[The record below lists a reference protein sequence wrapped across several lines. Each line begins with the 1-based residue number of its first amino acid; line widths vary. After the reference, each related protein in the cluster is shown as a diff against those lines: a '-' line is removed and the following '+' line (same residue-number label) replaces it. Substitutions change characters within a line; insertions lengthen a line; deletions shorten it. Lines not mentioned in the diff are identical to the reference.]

1 MLKDQKKPQPKTMKL
16 GDPMTR
22 RPTEDVRAQKGTG
35 KGKIG
40 KIGNL
45 GKYAHEPKR
54 KG

>member
-22 RPTEDVRAQKGTG
+22 RPPEDTRMQKGTG

-40 KIGNL
+40 NL
-45 GKYAHEPKR
+45 GKFAHPAK
-54 KG
+54 KK